1 LDGTVEESVLGVAK
15 LARYA
20 LGVGVDVAL
29 AAVLVLATGVEVDE
43 LLELLEL
50 PQPAITTATPTRARI
65 DDLGTG
71 DYLLS
76 FEIGEDGYRAATSA

>member
-1 LDGTVEESVLGVAK
+1 MSPLDGTVEPSVLGVAK

-20 LGVGVDVAL
+20 PAVGVDAAL
-29 AAVLVLATGVEVDE
+29 AAVLVLATDVEDE
-43 LLELLEL
+43 VLALLEL
-50 PQPAITTATPTRARI
+50 PQPAITSATPTRARI

-76 FEIGEDGYRAATSA
+76 FEIG